1 MADWNG
7 LLENRSWSKE
17 LIVRLDC
24 IKIFGKPLGPS
35 THFPTSLL
43 PALLHKG
50 WLLSS
55 LAPYYFRIQSWS
67 SVLWAVYKMVWVS
80 PIQKHVNAAMR
91 LMSHFC
97 DRHSHLD
104 SFQRWIIFFPPN
116 VLLPCLFGQHKLV
129 CGYNAQ
135 GFYYSWYFSRNSKTS
150 KVELSCQND
159 RGMGRKKLM
168 GWHTCSV
175 CVEKIRFCERKLVTY
190 HSRSD

>member
-1 MADWNG
+1 
-7 LLENRSWSKE
+7 
-17 LIVRLDC
+17 
-24 IKIFGKPLGPS
+24 
-35 THFPTSLL
+35 
-43 PALLHKG
+43 
-50 WLLSS
+50 
-55 LAPYYFRIQSWS
+55 
-67 SVLWAVYKMVWVS
+67 
-80 PIQKHVNAAMR
+80 MR

-190 HSRSD
+190 HSRSDKILEAQTFFRRILDIKMYVCMLTYQD